1 MPPKAYAY
9 WEWQL
14 GTSYRPFD
22 KDDSMALEAAHRQLR
37 QQQQQQQ
44 QSASTDDSTRGSS
57 SASSA
62 VVQLVIAGQS
72 YTCDVSALTQ
82 TNDDTGHERPIR
94 RVAGAAAAANSP
106 AKAKATAPQQ
116 AAVACALP
124 PTAAATA
131 AVPTAPPA
139 PSHHYAWQWQGKHGA
154 YVDYDPFVSAK
165 IEAAFAQDAL
175 VFDLGPIPISAHD
188 TAEVRVHFGY
198 MRQENKSSG
207 VARTIRREKRNGPP
221 PALFSKPPIAEPFNE
236 AFSAAGAN
244 AGAAVGGAAAA
255 SVPLPTTAAA
265 AAAGGDGSDTQTES
279 DGDEGEK
286 AKPGNKR
293 PRAPPS

>member
-22 KDDSMALEAAHRQLR
+22 KGDSMALEAAHRQLR
-37 QQQQQQQ
+37 QQQQQQ
-44 QSASTDDSTRGSS
+44 SASTDDDGRSSSSS
-57 SASSA
+57 SAI
-62 VVQLVIAGQS
+62 VQLVIAGQS

-94 RVAGAAAAANSP
+94 RVAGVSAAANVAANSP

-116 AAVACALP
+116 AAASATP
-124 PTAAATA
+124 PATV
-131 AVPTAPPA
+131 VPTVPT

-154 YVDYDPFVSAK
+154 FVDYDPFVSAK

-188 TAEVRVHFGY
+188 TADVRVHFGY

-236 AFSAAGAN
+236 AFSATAGA
-244 AGAAVGGAAAA
+244 GAAAA
-255 SVPLPTTAAA
+255 GVQPAASVQLPTTAAA
-265 AAAGGDGSDTQTES
+265 AVAGGDGSDTQTES